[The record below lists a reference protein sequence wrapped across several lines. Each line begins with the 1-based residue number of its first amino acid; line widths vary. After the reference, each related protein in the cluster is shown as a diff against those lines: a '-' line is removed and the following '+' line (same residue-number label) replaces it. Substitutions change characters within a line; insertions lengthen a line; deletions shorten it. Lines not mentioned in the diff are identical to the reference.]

1 MVDSRTMLTY
11 HVIVSGDVNSGE
23 RRHQAQGADRR
34 QFPRGGRRAGDLPG
48 KHPTVAIIERYDAV
62 RRPCARYLAHRNFD
76 VVEASGFDE
85 GVALIARTRPSLIL
99 VEGEK
104 SANFIRLQDQ
114 ARMLGIPVV
123 SMSTALAEGTRKT
136 SDSDGLL
143 LKPFS
148 LNKMVEEIRRV
159 IRAVARAAAE
169 QAAT

>member
-1 MVDSRTMLTY
+1 MLSY
-11 HVIVSGDVNSGE
+11 HVTVLRDVNIVE
-23 RRHQAQGADRR
+23 RRQVQAVDRR
-34 QFPRGGRRAGDLPG
+34 RFPRGGRREGDQPG
-48 KHPTVAIIERYDAV
+48 KHPTVAIIERYYAV
-62 RRPCARYLAHRNFD
+62 RRPCARYLTHYNFD
-76 VVEASGFDE
+76 VVEAAGFDE
-85 GVALIARTRPSLIL
+85 GVALVARTRPALIL

-104 SANFIRLQDQ
+104 SADYARLQDQ
-114 ARMLGIPVV
+114 ARLLGIPVV
-123 SMSTALAEGTRKT
+123 SMSTALAEESRKT